1 MNRSVRDDLA
11 LLLLRL
17 LGLALAFEH
26 GWGKVTA
33 LATGEG
39 GRLIQ
44 GVATLGFPMPGLFAW
59 AAALAEFAGGLAV
72 GLGVGTRVGAAF
84 AAFTM
89 GVAAFRR
96 HHAIEQIL
104 ASLGLLAVPEET
116 LKGWGNPALATA
128 YFLVFTALALTGPG
142 RFALERVVARRKRG

>member
-1 MNRSVRDDLA
+1 MNRNLRDDLA

-17 LGLALAFEH
+17 VGLALAFEH
-26 GWGKVTA
+26 GWGKLTA

-39 GRLIQ
+39 GRFIQ
-44 GVATLGFPMPGLFAW
+44 GTGALGFPMPGFFAW

-72 GLGVGTRVGAAF
+72 GLGIGTRVGAVF

-89 GVAAFRR
+89 GVAAFLR
-96 HHAIEQIL
+96 HHAAEQIL
-104 ASLGLLAVPEET
+104 VSLGLLAVPEET
-116 LKGWGNPALATA
+116 LKGWGNYELALA
-128 YFLVFTALALTGPG
+128 YFLPFAALALTGPG